1 MGAAAFLS
9 NDGDLG
15 VEGSRALGDSADH
28 FQARGGEAA
37 RRRGGE
43 ADDALEV
50 VGLKAWF

>member
-1 MGAAAFLS
+1 VGAAAFLS

-28 FQARGGEAA
+28 FQARGGEA
-37 RRRGGE
+37 
-43 ADDALEV
+43 DDALEV